1 MGSEKEGKCGPCCGT
16 CGIVMG
22 VLVLVAGAALLMFA
36 LGSLEG
42 MTAHMVAGGAFVLL
56 GIGKIVHKMGM
67 CPMCK

>member
-1 MGSEKEGKCGPCCGT
+1 
-16 CGIVMG
+16 MG